1 MLWVGASDEAHQ
13 WRCAICHDEIE
24 TLTIRLDPLVI
35 AARHAAH
42 RWGDAL
48 AVRVAALH
56 PAVRDARAALR
67 HVNWWA
73 HRETITPAAGRRAA
87 GDRLVDARRQLV
99 RAAGRLPA

>member
-1 MLWVGASDEAHQ
+1 MLWVGASDETHQ

-73 HRETITPAAGRRAA
+73 HRETITPAHGRRAA
-87 GDRLVDARRQLV
+87 GDRLADARRQLV
-99 RAAGRLPA
+99 RAAGRLA